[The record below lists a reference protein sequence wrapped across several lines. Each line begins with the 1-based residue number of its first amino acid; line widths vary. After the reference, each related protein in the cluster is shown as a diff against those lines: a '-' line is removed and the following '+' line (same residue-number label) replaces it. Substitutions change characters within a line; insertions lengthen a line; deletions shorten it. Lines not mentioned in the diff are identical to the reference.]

1 MAFELTVLGSAGSH
15 PGVGRLC
22 SGHLVRAAA
31 DPATHLLL
39 DAGNGSTA
47 NLQRLVPLTGLD
59 AVVVSHGHVDHCVDL
74 VGVSYALRFDA
85 AVVASGRRLPVI
97 AAEGVEATLR
107 AVSSREDGT
116 SGLDE
121 VYAFDT
127 VGDGDVRRV
136 GGLTLTFATAIHT
149 VPAVSVRVDDG
160 EAVLVYSGDS
170 AGGESLV
177 RLARGADL
185 LLCEA
190 TWTGE
195 AADHPAGMH
204 LTAGGAGAIA
214 REAGVGRLVLTHL
227 AGASDPARALAEARA
242 VFDGPVELAE
252 DLATYAVA
260 PSERGGGPR
269 RRP

>member
-1 MAFELTVLGSAGSH
+1 
-15 PGVGRLC
+15 
-22 SGHLVRAAA
+22 
-31 DPATHLLL
+31 
-39 DAGNGSTA
+39 
-47 NLQRLVPLTGLD
+47 
-59 AVVVSHGHVDHCVDL
+59 
-74 VGVSYALRFDA
+74 VSYALRFDA
-85 AVVASGRRLPVI
+85 AFVASGRRLPVI

-127 VGDGDVRRV
+127 VGDRDVRRV
-136 GGLTLTFATAIHT
+136 GGLTLTFARATHP
-149 VPAVSVRVDDG
+149 VPAVSVRIDDG

-170 AGGESLV
+170 AGGESLID
-177 RLARGADL
+177 LARGADV

-190 TWTGE
+190 TWTGDASE
-195 AADHPAGMH
+195 HPAGMH

-214 REAGVGRLVLTHL
+214 REAGVGLLLLTHL
-227 AGASDPARALAEARA
+227 AGASDPVRALAEARA
-242 VFDGPVELAE
+242 VFDGPVGLAE

-260 PSERGGGPR
+260 PSVDGGRSR